1 MIERDSIMSTTKD
14 HSNISPMF
22 HPAESWHAENVNQFF
37 AAVVSSVILLVCGI
51 SLRSTEYSLIKNQAE
66 QRWYEHSIFFTFFH
80 NFVHNGFYKDP
91 ANMLLSLWGLILGVA
106 LVTAFLETKTVESSN
121 TASAF
126 YLFVCLLSCAIVI
139 ITGYIAPD
147 MFKQY
152 DFGLSSLLTIISVC
166 IAAFALSYGVKQVI
180 SSRAMQ
186 KNEMLRSNH
195 LNEYRSLTKRSSVRR
210 LPRTDTILRPIFGL
224 TLMTT
229 LATFIAC
236 GIAALFGRMSNH
248 LVVRI
253 ITLVIAVVLELIPCS
268 FDRFFMLQIGVYG
281 QPNEEN
287 QTQYKCPKLKYHFP
301 TAVLSWIISILP
313 FSLVLSPTTTLMF
326 VFTILIPILIYI
338 FYLIPFWN
346 RFLVPID
353 KWLIKRFI
361 KDDQKYIDIDHF
373 RLSTNVASTY
383 LRSELSVDT
392 HRQHLLHTTL
402 APTENGEWAKICYPA
417 SCDTKRVPL
426 LSLSIDELQ
435 KILESYDSQRNNIV
449 ELDATK
455 HQRNITCL
463 VDQIA
468 TNDRK
473 FDCCNQEDC
482 KIYLAAIF
490 DDRQYLSTSISP
502 EADKEERL
510 QKAITHR
517 FSSFKGKW
525 QLILTLVKR

>member
-186 KNEMLRSNH
+186 K
-195 LNEYRSLTKRSSVRR
+195 TK
-210 LPRTDTILRPIFGL
+210 
-224 TLMTT
+224 
-229 LATFIAC
+229 C
-236 GIAALFGRMSNH
+236 
-248 LVVRI
+248 
-253 ITLVIAVVLELIPCS
+253 
-268 FDRFFMLQIGVYG
+268 
-281 QPNEEN
+281 
-287 QTQYKCPKLKYHFP
+287 
-301 TAVLSWIISILP
+301 
-313 FSLVLSPTTTLMF
+313 
-326 VFTILIPILIYI
+326 
-338 FYLIPFWN
+338 
-346 RFLVPID
+346 
-353 KWLIKRFI
+353 
-361 KDDQKYIDIDHF
+361 
-373 RLSTNVASTY
+373 
-383 LRSELSVDT
+383 
-392 HRQHLLHTTL
+392 
-402 APTENGEWAKICYPA
+402 
-417 SCDTKRVPL
+417 
-426 LSLSIDELQ
+426 
-435 KILESYDSQRNNIV
+435 
-449 ELDATK
+449 
-455 HQRNITCL
+455 
-463 VDQIA
+463 
-468 TNDRK
+468 
-473 FDCCNQEDC
+473 
-482 KIYLAAIF
+482 
-490 DDRQYLSTSISP
+490 
-502 EADKEERL
+502 
-510 QKAITHR
+510 
-517 FSSFKGKW
+517 
-525 QLILTLVKR
+525 